1 MTQLSREVPCILLA
15 SNLNPD
21 GEHSLLVLLSVDP
34 KAPFLRWD
42 GVNALRVVGLEV
54 DSFGSL
60 VAPSV
65 RRKNAIWFGDSI
77 TEGVAIDGNEK
88 APRPHLS
95 YAKYVSEYL
104 RVEYGMCAF
113 SGQSWMKSWNDIPPL
128 PGTYQLYF
136 DNHSRLSAGKLVP
149 TPDYV
154 FCNMGTNDDVDNGTP
169 GLKPIPP
176 GVVANWIVGVRSA
189 VGTRCWI
196 YIIVPFNGCN
206 ADKITEGVKAYV
218 AASQT
223 DRKVSILDLG
233 PNAVRFTK
241 EPEFSSYAP
250 HPNAEGHKALAKGMI
265 AALRQARTAGQTGDL
280 DGDRMAEVVVTSPWG
295 IGILKQ
301 DGGTMMAPILARDG
315 ELLGGWR
322 LNTRGD
328 RLGSLADY
336 DGDNCSEIFVSS
348 PWGTG
353 VLKLSGGTL
362 TAPMLAPN
370 GTLLGGWQLNTFDNS
385 FGPVGKFDGD
395 GQVEILVTSP
405 WGIGILKLSGG
416 TIAAP
421 MLAPNG
427 TLFGYWLLNTA
438 DNQFGPAADYDGD
451 GRAEILVT
459 SAWGIGI
466 LKQSGTTMVSLMM
479 ASNGTSLGGWLLNT
493 EDNSLIEAED
503 YDGDGCAEI
512 LVTSPWGLGI
522 LRLSGGT
529 LFASMIQPNGT
540 SFGGWLLNTADNG
553 F

>member
-1 MTQLSREVPCILLA
+1 
-15 SNLNPD
+15 
-21 GEHSLLVLLSVDP
+21 
-34 KAPFLRWD
+34 
-42 GVNALRVVGLEV
+42 
-54 DSFGSL
+54 
-60 VAPSV
+60 
-65 RRKNAIWFGDSI
+65 
-77 TEGVAIDGNEK
+77 
-88 APRPHLS
+88 
-95 YAKYVSEYL
+95 
-104 RVEYGMCAF
+104 
-113 SGQSWMKSWNDIPPL
+113 
-128 PGTYQLYF
+128 
-136 DNHSRLSAGKLVP
+136 
-149 TPDYV
+149 
-154 FCNMGTNDDVDNGTP
+154 
-169 GLKPIPP
+169 
-176 GVVANWIVGVRSA
+176 
-189 VGTRCWI
+189 
-196 YIIVPFNGCN
+196 
-206 ADKITEGVKAYV
+206 V

-250 HPNAEGHKALAKGMI
+250 HPNAEGHKALANGMI

-385 FGPVGKFDGD
+385 FGPVADFDGDGQVEILVASPWGIGILKLSGGTLTAPMLAPNGTLLGGWRLNTFDNSFGPVGKFDGDGQVEILVTSPWGIGILKLSGGTLTPTMLAPNGALLGGWRLNTFDNSFGPVGDFDGD